1 MKIEDIEKAASE
13 LCTTEGQEEWLKD
26 YGKNCFM
33 DGARW
38 RINSVWHDNSIRP
51 GEDCDVLVETKRGIE
66 MDRYDIDY
74 NELDNGTDWE
84 MEVIKWAYVSD
95 LLPERKE
102 ETNGGR

>member
-1 MKIEDIEKAASE
+1 MNRETIEKAALE

-38 RINSVWHDNSIRP
+38 RINSVWHDMNEKPNGIFVILADFGQEEYSLGINL
-51 GEDCDVLVETKRGIE
+51 DGIE
-66 MDRYDIDY
+66 SAKR
-74 NELDNGTDWE
+74 
-84 MEVIKWAYVSD
+84 WAYVSD

-102 ETNGGR
+102 EKK

>member
-1 MKIEDIEKAASE
+1 MNRETIEKAALE

-38 RINSVWHDNSIRP
+38 RINSVWHEVRKKPDKGKLLI
-51 GEDCDVLVETKRGIE
+51 VE
-66 MDRYDIDY
+66 DIDSAY
-74 NELDNGTDWE
+74 ELVYLTNSKPWE
-84 MEVIKWAYVSD
+84 ELSKKNHYMHWAYVAD

-102 ETNGGR
+102 AQP